1 MAQRAYKLTAVIIT
15 LNEDKNIED
24 CLKSLLGIADEIVV
38 VDSYSTDGTEAIC
51 TKYGVRFIQNK
62 WEGIVA
68 QRTFA
73 QQQATGPIL
82 LNIDAD
88 ERVDEVLRN
97 SILTEKEKG
106 FPLKGYTM
114 NRLNNYCGK
123 WIRHGEYYPDRKLR
137 LYHKNAGRVEGSN
150 PHEWVQLN
158 ENYPTKRLEGDLLH
172 YSFRTFSEHVAKMNH
187 FSSVAAYTLFAKGRK
202 PSYSKPILSSFWTFF
217 NGLIVRRGFLD
228 GYYGYVIA
236 RNHAMYSFYKYAKLN
251 ELHKGKPI

>member
-51 TKYGVRFIQNK
+51 TRYGVRFIQNK